1 MAIEFICPSTDC
13 NKKLSVPD
21 EKAGKKARC
30 PKCREILVAPLKSGD
45 MARTMAADGA
55 LTSDER
61 SALDHLEPVL
71 ELRGKAKK
79 TLDSEEEIA
88 QGGMGKVMLCHDQ
101 SLERSVAMKI
111 MRVGIADSQEH
122 RLRFLE
128 EAQVTGQLE
137 HPNIV
142 PVHDLGKDEEGNL
155 YFTMK
160 HVKGRS
166 LGEILVNNRSSGL
179 QTGVK
184 ASQRHATENAGLEA
198 SATMPHLLNVFL
210 KACDAMAFA
219 HSKGVIHRDL
229 KPDNIMV
236 GDYGE
241 VLVMDWGLAKVSAP
255 GRAGSQPARSAE
267 MPAGSRR
274 AQIRSVREAETLI
287 DGGQAS
293 SSQPPATSN
302 QQPASS
308 IQHPA
313 SRVRL
318 FHPIPS

>member
-88 QGGMGKVMLCHDQ
+88 QGGMGKVLLCHDQ

-241 VLVMDWGLAKVSAP
+241 VLVMDWGLAKVDTGFSIL
-255 GRAGSQPARSAE
+255 GAGQTADSKRNQPAKA
-267 MPAGSRR
+267 
-274 AQIRSVREAETLI
+274 IREAETLI